1 MRLLIVTQKVDKND
15 PILGFF
21 HRWIIEFAKHFE
33 SIVVICLEKGAYEL
47 PSNVKVLSLG
57 KENRKS
63 RIQYILRFYKY
74 IWQERKNYDVVFVH
88 MNQEYLI
95 MGGGIWRLI
104 GKKVTMWRNHYAGS
118 FLTDFAS
125 FFCNKIFCTSRFS
138 YTARYKKTVLM
149 PVGVDLENFKPKT
162 EIARGKRS
170 ILFLARFSP
179 SKRPDFLVEALKK
192 ITDQGIEYTASMYG
206 DPIESDREYYQSI
219 KEHVLKYALD
229 VKFFNGVP
237 NYKTPE
243 IYSAHEIFVNLS
255 ASGMYDKTIFES
267 IACGCL
273 IVASNDNLVG
283 QISDDFI
290 FKQCDIDELTEKIKK
305 LLDYSEENRKTAQ
318 VSLGRFVKKHSL
330 SHLADSLSKNIN

>member
-179 SKRPDFLVEALKK
+179 SKRPEFLVEALKK
-192 ITDQGIEYTASMYG
+192 ITDQGIEYT
-206 DPIESDREYYQSI
+206 E
-219 KEHVLKYALD
+219 
-229 VKFFNGVP
+229 
-237 NYKTPE
+237 
-243 IYSAHEIFVNLS
+243 
-255 ASGMYDKTIFES
+255 
-267 IACGCL
+267 
-273 IVASNDNLVG
+273 
-283 QISDDFI
+283 
-290 FKQCDIDELTEKIKK
+290 
-305 LLDYSEENRKTAQ
+305 
-318 VSLGRFVKKHSL
+318 
-330 SHLADSLSKNIN
+330 